1 MCTHA
6 NSTLTKNFSICFTEF
21 LISDRTLFHHSIFNK
36 KYCFFCLGESTILS
50 NLRLVVFVYFLPLQR
65 MMRMEQ
71 RIGGRLMSTI
81 ESVSFSVTSKQGLNI
96 SVKDLAGWQLNKASP
111 LVFPKT
117 CHLLSW
123 TNRSLNLCYSLNPTC
138 LVQVLFS
145 TWFDFYHVDRRN
157 EKTGAVNY
165 YQGHIMYIFCLFSIA
180 SQVIEEIFSLFI
192 IIIFLSSFLR
202 YAISVTKILCKILTW
217 I

>member
-1 MCTHA
+1 
-6 NSTLTKNFSICFTEF
+6 
-21 LISDRTLFHHSIFNK
+21 
-36 KYCFFCLGESTILS
+36 
-50 NLRLVVFVYFLPLQR
+50 
-65 MMRMEQ
+65 MEQ

-117 CHLLSW
+117 YHLLSW

-145 TWFDFYHVDRRN
+145 T
-157 EKTGAVNY
+157 
-165 YQGHIMYIFCLFSIA
+165 
-180 SQVIEEIFSLFI
+180 
-192 IIIFLSSFLR
+192 
-202 YAISVTKILCKILTW
+202 
-217 I
+217 